1 MLKTSNGEIIHLTRA
16 KSKIASKIF
25 DEAFKHEQN
34 SPPVGKVDALLNQR
48 YDSSEFFV
56 NTAVSLDLIPD
67 LILNFFFL
75 IHLKLQFM
83 LTTLTSISESY
94 SFMDS

>member
-1 MLKTSNGEIIHLTRA
+1 MLKTSNGETIHLTRA

-67 LILNFFFL
+67 LILNFFFFNTFKVT
-75 IHLKLQFM
+75 IYGHNSDKYF
-83 LTTLTSISESY
+83 
-94 SFMDS
+94 